1 MGTAL
6 AREAVESDDCRV
18 VAATEAPGHPA
29 IGQDCGALAGIG
41 PIGVTVSADAG
52 AMFRAA
58 DAVLDFTLPSAAA
71 GHAAH
76 AAEAATAL
84 VVGTTGLGTTE
95 RAALEAAAAQAVV
108 VQAPNMSLCVNLLMR
123 LTEQVAGLLDAD
135 YDIEIV
141 EMHHRH
147 KIDAPSGT
155 ALGLGRAA
163 ARGRGVALDAVGRR
177 GRDGTTRA
185 RPRGEIGFAAGG
197 GGLWPVRGQHPRSVV
212 EEEGERFGEGGR
224 VDDPDVLAALGEM
237 RGQGRLGSGS
247 VAVRVVMRGDDDPRG
262 PFKRFERTGGAR
274 HRSLRRT
281 ATSASAARSASAS
294 RLPPLSTTTSAR
306 RRLAAAGA

>member
-1 MGTAL
+1 MIGIGIPGAAGRMGTAL

-41 PIGVTVSADAG
+41 PIGVTVSTDAD

-71 GHAAH
+71 GHAAR
-76 AAEAATAL
+76 AAEAKTAL
-84 VVGTTGLGTTE
+84 VVGTTGLGATE

-177 GRDGTTRA
+177 GRDGATGA
-185 RPRGEIGFAAGG
+185 RPRGEIGFAALRGG
-197 GGLWPVRGQHPRSVV
+197 DVVGDHSVIFAAD
-212 EEEGERFGEGGR
+212 GERLELTHRAASRRTYARGALRAARWAQTRRPGLYTMA
-224 VDDPDVLAALGEM
+224 DVL
-237 RGQGRLGSGS
+237 
-247 VAVRVVMRGDDDPRG
+247 G
-262 PFKRFERTGGAR
+262 PA
-274 HRSLRRT
+274 
-281 ATSASAARSASAS
+281 
-294 RLPPLSTTTSAR
+294 
-306 RRLAAAGA
+306 

>member
-1 MGTAL
+1 MIGIGIPGAAGRMGTAL

-123 LTEQVAGLLDAD
+123 
-135 YDIEIV
+135 
-141 EMHHRH
+141 
-147 KIDAPSGT
+147 AP
-155 ALGLGRAA
+155 LRAA
-163 ARGRGVALDAVGRR
+163 ASEAIPIAN
-177 GRDGTTRA
+177 GTEKPT
-185 RPRGEIGFAAGG
+185 
-197 GGLWPVRGQHPRSVV
+197 
-212 EEEGERFGEGGR
+212 
-224 VDDPDVLAALGEM
+224 
-237 RGQGRLGSGS
+237 
-247 VAVRVVMRGDDDPRG
+247 
-262 PFKRFERTGGAR
+262 
-274 HRSLRRT
+274 
-281 ATSASAARSASAS
+281 
-294 RLPPLSTTTSAR
+294 
-306 RRLAAAGA
+306 